1 MKGQGMNTIPET
13 DRRAPVVVVAEFF
26 DAMARRD
33 IEAAMDL
40 VSDDIVEDLAGVGV
54 ISGLAEE
61 RAFLTAF
68 FGSFPDMQTEVVRV
82 TAQGRVVAVEWRRRG
97 TFTGTP
103 WQGLPASGRPFD
115 LRGAAFAEVDDGLIS
130 YVTVYSDSAQLGRD
144 LGILPPAGS
153 PAERVAAAIY
163 RLRVRLHRVPRVGLG
178 KGRS

>member
-1 MKGQGMNTIPET
+1 MNTTPQT
-13 DRRAPVVVVAEFF
+13 DARTPAIVVAEFF

-54 ISGLAEE
+54 ITGLAEE

-82 TAQGRVVAVEWRRRG
+82 TADGRVVAVEWRRRG
-97 TFTGTP
+97 TFSGSP
-103 WQGLPASGRPFD
+103 WQGLPASGRSFD
-115 LRGAAFAEVDDGLIS
+115 LRGAAFVEVDDGLIS
-130 YVTVYSDSAQLGRD
+130 YITAYSDSAQLGRD

-153 PAERVAAAIY
+153 PAERIASAIY
-163 RLRVRLHRVPRVGLG
+163 HLRVRHVRRALQALRET
-178 KGRS
+178 RS